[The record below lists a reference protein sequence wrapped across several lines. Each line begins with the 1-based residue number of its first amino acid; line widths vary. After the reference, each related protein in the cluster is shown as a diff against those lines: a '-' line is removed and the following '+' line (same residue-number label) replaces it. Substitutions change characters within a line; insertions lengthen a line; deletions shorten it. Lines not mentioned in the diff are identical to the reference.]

1 MQWLLLMLL
10 TALLLPLCWR
20 LRALRRAGR
29 DFQALRLYRRAAA
42 GHGLLI
48 LLAMAGQEGI
58 LLLSGQLTWGNGLPL
73 HLCSLM
79 GLTALPA
86 LLTRGPLLHALV
98 YLGVPGVLLALL
110 FPAVLSTPWPGLT
123 AFFFHLMHAGLLLSP
138 LLPLALG
145 WRPAVRGAWHAGA
158 FLLGAGLLAGAA
170 NALTGGNYLFLAG
183 PVSGTPL
190 TRLAAGG
197 VHLYRTLLTLLAGLL
212 LAAEAFAMKLLQRK
226 R

>member
-1 MQWLLLMLL
+1 MQWLMMMMMITLLM
-10 TALLLPLCWR
+10 PLCRR
-20 LRALRRAGR
+20 LRALRRAGCEG
-29 DFQALRLYRRAAA
+29 QALRLYRRAAA

-98 YLGVPGVLLALL
+98 YLGVPGALLALL
-110 FPAVLSTPWPGLT
+110 FPAVLPTPWPGLT
-123 AFFFHLMHAGLLLSP
+123 AFFFHLMHAGLFLSP
-138 LLPLALG
+138 MLPLALG
-145 WRPAVRGAWHAGA
+145 WRPAARGAWHAGA
-158 FLLGAGLLAGAA
+158 FLLAAGLLAGAA

-190 TRLAAGG
+190 VWLAAGG
-197 VHLYRTLLTLLAGLL
+197 AHLYRALLALLAGLL
-212 LAAEAFAMKLLQRK
+212 LAAEAFAVKLLQRK
-226 R
+226 H